1 MCNTISNSYDFNQFC
16 ISSCLKMMVRIKR
29 LKKKKS
35 QGTSKTELTCDYNFM
50 PTDFMSK
57 FQKMC
62 EDEKCKNEE

>member
-1 MCNTISNSYDFNQFC
+1 MGMIEKDGSCNTN
-16 ISSCLKMMVRIKR
+16 L
-29 LKKKKS
+29 
-35 QGTSKTELTCDYNFM
+35 CDYNFM